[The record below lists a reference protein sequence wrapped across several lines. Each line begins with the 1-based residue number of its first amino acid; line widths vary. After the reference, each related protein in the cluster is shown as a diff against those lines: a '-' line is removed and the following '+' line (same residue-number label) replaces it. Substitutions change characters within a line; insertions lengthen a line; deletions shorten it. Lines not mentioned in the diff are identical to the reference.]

1 MAPRPSSTSRT
12 EATPSVAAQID
23 AVPAGTYREHV
34 NARRCPYEHITR
46 DGRTDVPKRG
56 RCGYGPHSG
65 AYVEPKRAAPH
76 LLRSPIHRR
85 TLPSVSG
92 GPGNPFPWTETG
104 SRCASALRMQ
114 TRRCPRNGKRARDR
128 EEPLCHR
135 HGKVRS
141 WGLQVHSRVRRPAGD
156 THSAT
161 RVGRC
166 QTGYDICVSQP
177 SVVSARS
184 LRAHLDARGVC
195 RSRQM
200 KILIAEALPLE
211 TGAPRFP
218 PDKNAT
224 LFSPFSPGSTLP
236 PHDARRH
243 WQ

>member
-1 MAPRPSSTSRT
+1 MDLRGTS
-12 EATPSVAAQID
+12 
-23 AVPAGTYREHV
+23 
-34 NARRCPYEHITR
+34 
-46 DGRTDVPKRG
+46 
-56 RCGYGPHSG
+56 GYGPHSG

-76 LLRSPIHRR
+76 LLRSPIHRG
-85 TLPSVSG
+85 TLSTVSG
-92 GPGNPFPWTETG
+92 GPGNHFSWTETG
-104 SRCASALRMQ
+104 NRCASALRMQ
-114 TRRCPRNGKRARDR
+114 VRRCPRNGKRARDR

-141 WGLQVHSRVRRPAGD
+141 SGLQVHSQARRPAGD

>member
-1 MAPRPSSTSRT
+1 MDLRGTS
-12 EATPSVAAQID
+12 
-23 AVPAGTYREHV
+23 
-34 NARRCPYEHITR
+34 
-46 DGRTDVPKRG
+46 
-56 RCGYGPHSG
+56 GYGPHSG

-76 LLRSPIHRR
+76 LLRSPIHRG
-85 TLPSVSG
+85 TLSTVSG
-92 GPGNPFPWTETG
+92 GPGNHFSWTETG
-104 SRCASALRMQ
+104 NRCASALRMQ
-114 TRRCPRNGKRARDR
+114 VRRCPRNGKRARDR

-141 WGLQVHSRVRRPAGD
+141 SGLQVHSQARRPAGD

-211 TGAPRFP
+211 TGAPSIAPLREQALILAILARFNVAASGSP
-218 PDKNAT
+218 RPRAT
-224 LFSPFSPGSTLP
+224 NSVVTLP
-236 PHDARRH
+236 GTPSF
-243 WQ
+243 